1 MKTNTVR
8 HHTVRSFAKIFGLAL
23 LTWTMCSAAGNATE
37 IIEVTIDQTVP
48 VKLEG
53 GAKTVVVGNP
63 SIADINV
70 ESGSL
75 VFVLGRSFGTTN
87 IFAVD
92 SEGKEVANFLV
103 QVRADNT
110 NTVTMFK
117 KTSRETMVC
126 GDTCQH
132 APMIG
137 DSTESFEAIV
147 QEAQTKAEM
156 AKGR

>member
-1 MKTNTVR
+1 MKMNVIPHNTF
-8 HHTVRSFAKIFGLAL
+8 RSFAKTFGLAL
-23 LTWTMCSAAGNATE
+23 LTWTMCSVTGHATE

-53 GAKTVVVGNP
+53 AAKTVVVGNP

-92 SEGKEVANFLV
+92 GEGNEVANFLV
-103 QVRADNT
+103 QVGANNT
-110 NTVTMFK
+110 NAVTVFK
-117 KTSRETMVC
+117 KTARETMVC
-126 GDTCQH
+126 NDTCQH

-137 DSTESFEAIV
+137 DAAESFGAIT
-147 QEAQTKAEM
+147 QEAQTKASM

>member
-1 MKTNTVR
+1 MHKTF
-8 HHTVRSFAKIFGLAL
+8 RSFTKIFALAL
-23 LTWTMCSAAGNATE
+23 LSWAVCATPSNANE
-37 IIEVTIDQTVP
+37 IVEVTIDQTVP
-48 VKLEG
+48 VRLG
-53 GAKTVVVGNP
+53 SPAKTVVVGNP

-87 IFAVD
+87 VFAVD
-92 SEGKEVANFLV
+92 SEGKEVANFIV
-103 QVRADNT
+103 QVRANDT

-117 KTSRETMVC
+117 KTARMTMVC

-132 APMIG
+132 TPVIG
-137 DSTESFEAIV
+137 DSKGYFDALVEEA
-147 QEAQTKAEM
+147 EAKTAM